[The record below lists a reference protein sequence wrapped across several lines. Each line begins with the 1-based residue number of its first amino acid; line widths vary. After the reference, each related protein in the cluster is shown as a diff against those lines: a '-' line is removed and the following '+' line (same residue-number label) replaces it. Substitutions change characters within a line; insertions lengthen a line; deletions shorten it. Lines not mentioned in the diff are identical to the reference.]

1 MIIIQRSAAL
11 QDATRVG
18 YAAYREF
25 ENARDHRLPEWDD
38 LSGDQQAEYAEMA
51 HLFAE
56 ERGLAR
62 VVPAPYRIFRDTV
75 RATWDAVHNVG

>member
-1 MIIIQRSAAL
+1 MLVIQRSAVL

-18 YAAYREF
+18 YAAYRAF
-25 ENARDHRLPEWDD
+25 ENARDHNLPEWDD
-38 LSGDQQAEYAEMA
+38 LTPTQQEEYAEMA

-75 RATWDAVHNVG
+75 RSAWDAGHNVG

>member
-1 MIIIQRSAAL
+1 MILIHRAAAL

-18 YAAYREF
+18 YAAYREY
-25 ENARDHRLPEWDD
+25 ENARDRNLPEWDN
-38 LSGDQQAEYAEMA
+38 LSEGQQAEYAEMA
-51 HLFAE
+51 ALFAE

-75 RATWDAVHNVG
+75 RSTWDAVHDVG